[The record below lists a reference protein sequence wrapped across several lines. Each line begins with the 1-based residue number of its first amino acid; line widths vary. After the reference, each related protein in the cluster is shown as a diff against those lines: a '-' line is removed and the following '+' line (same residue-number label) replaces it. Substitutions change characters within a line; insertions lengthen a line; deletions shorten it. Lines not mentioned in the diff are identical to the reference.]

1 VRALR
6 AVAALAIVTLPLAA
20 VAESPKWGTFELR
33 LASFRPDV
41 DSEFVGMVPPPGGT
55 NTPYADDFGTKRGLF
70 PKMLVSYTLLDR
82 FVQVDVG
89 AGTGW
94 FRAKGKGRIL
104 AADKVTWIP
113 SEDTT
118 TFSIIPATLAL
129 TVRVDGVAERWPIP
143 LDVYGRVALERYHW
157 LITNGAGD
165 IAKKGATNGW
175 SIAGGVGLLLDF
187 IDPVLSRELEADS
200 GVNHT
205 WLYFEVEKS
214 TVDDFGSK
222 KSWILSDERLTLAG
236 GLRLVF

>member
-1 VRALR
+1 VRILR
-6 AVAALAIVTLPLAA
+6 AVAALAAVTLPLAA
-20 VAESPKWGTFELR
+20 AAESPKWGTFELR

-41 DSEFVGMVPPPGGT
+41 DSEFAGKVPPPGGT
-55 NTPYADDFGTKRGLF
+55 STPYADDFGTKRGLF
-70 PKMLVSYTLLDR
+70 PKILVSYTLFDR

-94 FRAKGKGRIL
+94 FRAKGKGQIL
-104 AADKVTWIP
+104 DPTGNTWIP

-118 TFSIIPATLAL
+118 TFNIIPATLAL

-165 IAKKGATNGW
+165 ISKKGATNGW
-175 SIAGGVGLLLDF
+175 SVAGGVGFLLDF
-187 IDPVLSRELEADS
+187 IDPVLSRELEMDS

-205 WLYFEVEKS
+205 WLYFEVEKG

-222 KSWILSDERLTLAG
+222 KSWILSDQRLTLAG
-236 GLRLVF
+236 GLRMVF